1 METIK
6 RLMGRGGGQVV
17 SVITYFSDDPSSDP
31 GEVYSFYSVKCL
43 KQTNVSEKEAGMA
56 HLKKSVELFSL

>member
-6 RLMGRGGGQVV
+6 RLLGRGGGQVV

-31 GEVYSFYSVKCL
+31 GEVYRGLTKD
-43 KQTNVSEKEAGMA
+43 M
-56 HLKKSVELFSL
+56 

>member
-31 GEVYSFYSVKCL
+31 GEVYVFIL
-43 KQTNVSEKEAGMA
+43 KNCSKRTRGNKKEAGI
-56 HLKKSVELFSL
+56 